1 MREKASTAIL
11 TVINGTLSAR
21 QIEVEF
27 RRIVAADIWKWNAKQ
42 IAENKF
48 TMRFLNSKMVLDC
61 SQFKLGMKTS
71 NIQLLV
77 EPWSSAVG
85 AKGQLQQAWFRVRG
99 IPTDQRNLRTIAKIG
114 GLVGKTVMIDEKT
127 RYNPDFVRL
136 LIACIDVLAVPEIAE
151 SSLGIYLYD
160 FYFEL
165 EEGAGQMG
173 DGQSS
178 GVKVQDNEAQPS
190 SKKQKMDHQMLGKDK
205 SASDSSQKEVGDP
218 KHHHSRGYGGDIY
231 TKLCTSSH
239 GKVNLTKG
247 SEKGKNPEGMSELKG
262 GNNELPKLSNMDMEE
277 AIPAAT
283 YEPSDSSDDFQTQVN
298 RVLGNDTGSSKPN
311 NIWLARC
318 DQMEPAD
325 NPSAFFANSNV
336 ITGSTVKIT
345 ELNSEGDP
353 ISTEIQ
359 IEGGNGTSN
368 ELDVTKVSD
377 PSVKLREER
386 EDRRHSQRL
395 QEKLVLP
402 VKNTGKKRSSEGNS
416 PNINS
421 FSCLDT
427 AYIIARSIGMGVN
440 LGNMILMLLIFYLN

>member
-1 MREKASTAIL
+1 MREKASTAII

-27 RRIVAADIWKWNAKQ
+27 RRIVGADIWKWNAKQ

-48 TMRFLNSKMVLDC
+48 TMRFLNSKMVLDY

-77 EPWSSAVG
+77 EPWSSAIG

-127 RYNPDFVRL
+127 RYNPDFVIL
-136 LIACIDVLAVPEIAE
+136 LIACRDVLAVPEIAE

-231 TKLCTSSH
+231 TKLCTSAH

-277 AIPAAT
+277 DIPAAT
-283 YEPSDSSDDFQTQVN
+283 YEPSDSGDDFQTQAEK
-298 RVLGNDTGSSKPN
+298 G
-311 NIWLARC
+311 
-318 DQMEPAD
+318 E
-325 NPSAFFANSNV
+325 
-336 ITGSTVKIT
+336 
-345 ELNSEGDP
+345 
-353 ISTEIQ
+353 EI
-359 IEGGNGTSN
+359 
-368 ELDVTKVSD
+368 
-377 PSVKLREER
+377 
-386 EDRRHSQRL
+386 
-395 QEKLVLP
+395 
-402 VKNTGKKRSSEGNS
+402 
-416 PNINS
+416 
-421 FSCLDT
+421 
-427 AYIIARSIGMGVN
+427 
-440 LGNMILMLLIFYLN
+440 